1 MINPDK
7 VQEKKIPTV
16 GYDGYIRGYKSENMF
31 GKSFRNTTSDSAYM
45 FDNWSK
51 YFRYIIKNIQ
61 YYTYSNI
68 LKLLTNTKLLK
79 NQFSA
84 IRGNVFIGFCIF
96 YNWLK

>member
-61 YYTYSNI
+61 YNNI
-68 LKLLTNTKLLK
+68 LIFGNSYKNTK
-79 NQFSA
+79 
-84 IRGNVFIGFCIF
+84 
-96 YNWLK
+96 

>member
-45 FDNWSK
+45 FDN
-51 YFRYIIKNIQ
+51 
-61 YYTYSNI
+61 
-68 LKLLTNTKLLK
+68 
-79 NQFSA
+79 
-84 IRGNVFIGFCIF
+84 
-96 YNWLK
+96 